1 MTLKKCTKNNF
12 FYLGFFIFTFFFI
25 LNYENYLGNKLIF
38 FIFNLSSF
46 ALFFTLLN
54 FRLSAFEFFFYTF
67 LLLSFWFKFS
77 CILYFDKIIVT
88 EGDFELSNNNYD
100 SATIVI
106 IFTFFTCI
114 FASIIKKFYFKR
126 FLNESSLELSKPF
139 INFYT
144 KYRAIILFLYIFSL
158 LLICVINFKFK
169 IYSKGLVNQDIP
181 TYVNFFFSWSFTYG
195 LSIITSLLIY
205 IDFIIFKNKKYFV
218 LGLFETF
225 FSHMT
230 IYSRAFILSIFAY
243 FRGYYYLIEVS
254 KTKISKS
261 LLIKVL
267 IFILIFFLLS
277 FFIINE
283 LRYSNFNKKDNL
295 KPLKIETTIFEFVHL
310 SVNRWVGIDG
320 LLSVSQSKNI
330 SFDLF
335 FSSLDE
341 KKEIRKK
348 SFYMN
353 NFFKSFKYSE
363 NEDKNLN
370 IVITPGL
377 IAFLY
382 YSGSIVFV
390 CISLLLVILTC
401 ALIEKLFS
409 YISGKNII
417 LANLIGYA
425 LAVRFIHFGY
435 VPYNTINYLLSF
447 FITLLVIYFFTRLIS
462 KANHKI

>member
-1 MTLKKCTKNNF
+1 
-12 FYLGFFIFTFFFI
+12 
-25 LNYENYLGNKLIF
+25 
-38 FIFNLSSF
+38 
-46 ALFFTLLN
+46 
-54 FRLSAFEFFFYTF
+54 
-67 LLLSFWFKFS
+67 
-77 CILYFDKIIVT
+77 
-88 EGDFELSNNNYD
+88 
-100 SATIVI
+100 
-106 IFTFFTCI
+106 
-114 FASIIKKFYFKR
+114 
-126 FLNESSLELSKPF
+126 
-139 INFYT
+139 
-144 KYRAIILFLYIFSL
+144 
-158 LLICVINFKFK
+158 
-169 IYSKGLVNQDIP
+169 
-181 TYVNFFFSWSFTYG
+181 
-195 LSIITSLLIY
+195 
-205 IDFIIFKNKKYFV
+205 
-218 LGLFETF
+218 
-225 FSHMT
+225 MT